1 MRLKMS
7 VTARVAAILLFL
19 LINVTASADEKIVW
33 PNGAKVAVSLSYDDA
48 LDSQL
53 DNAVPSL
60 DGHGLK
66 ASFYLTLVSSSVRE
80 RVQDWRSLAAN
91 GHELGNHTIYH
102 PCSGSLPDRDWVQP
116 YRDTDTYTL
125 DQMVDEVVMANT
137 ILNAI
142 DGETRRTFT
151 PPCDDLIV
159 DGVNYLLSV
168 DRFFVAIK
176 GQSNGM
182 PETFY
187 PLFMPDGE
195 SGQELIDY
203 VTSHSQEGMLLN
215 ILFHGIG
222 GDHLAVSSEA
232 HAKLLRFLAE
242 NSDTYWVDT
251 FLNIMT
257 HAKAQRDTAPGPTS
271 NR

>member
-7 VTARVAAILLFL
+7 VTARVAGILLFL

-80 RVQDWRSLAAN
+80 RLEDWRSLAAN

-168 DRFFVAIK
+168 DQFFVAIK

-182 PETFY
+182 PETLY

>member
-1 MRLKMS
+1 MMFRLIVLIIS
-7 VTARVAAILLFL
+7 ATTVPTVNAAEA
-19 LINVTASADEKIVW
+19 VSW
-33 PNGAKVAVSLSYDDA
+33 PDGAKVAVSLSYDDA

-53 DNAVPSL
+53 NNAVPAL
-60 DGHGLK
+60 DRHGLK

-80 RVQDWRSLAAN
+80 RLADWRALAAN

-116 YRDTDTYTL
+116 FRDIDTYAM
-125 DQMVDEVVMANT
+125 QQIIDEVVMANT

-142 DGETRRTFT
+142 DGKTRRTFT
-151 PPCDDLIV
+151 PPCDDWIV
-159 DGVNYLLSV
+159 GGENYLLSV
-168 DRFFVAIK
+168 DHFFVAIK

-182 PETFY
+182 PETSY
-187 PLFMPDGE
+187 PLFMPEGN

-203 VTSHSQEGMLLN
+203 VKSHSQEGMLLN

-232 HAKLLRFLAE
+232 HDKLLRFLAE

-251 FLNIMT
+251 FLNVMT
-257 HAKAQRDTAPGPTS
+257 HAIAQRDAAPGPTS
-271 NR
+271 NH